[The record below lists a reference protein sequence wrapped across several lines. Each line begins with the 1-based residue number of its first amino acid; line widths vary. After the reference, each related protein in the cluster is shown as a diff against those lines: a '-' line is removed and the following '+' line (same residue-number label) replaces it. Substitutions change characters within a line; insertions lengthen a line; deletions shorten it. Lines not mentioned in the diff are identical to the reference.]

1 MDSQETLTQVGV
13 NTHVTV
19 ELIAAGGG
27 AETMELD
34 LVRAQAADIDA
45 GFVSETSPLARAI
58 LGKRVGATVPYAMG
72 DIMAVRILRV
82 TPLRTAPPDDAAARR
97 QAKLDEAV
105 RKAEQTNAEMFASS
119 YGSKWGGYEMPDDTD
134 AAAEESSRS

>member
-1 MDSQETLTQVGV
+1 MDADETLTQVGV

-27 AETMELD
+27 EERMEFD

-45 GFVSETSPLARAI
+45 GSVSDTSPMARAI
-58 LGKRVGATVPYAMG
+58 LGKGVGATVPYAMG
-72 DIMAVRILRV
+72 DITAVRIVRV
-82 TPLRTAPPDDAAARR
+82 TALSAPPPDDAAARR

-119 YGSKWGGYEMPDDTD
+119 YGSKWGGYEMPDDS
-134 AAAEESSRS
+134 EE

>member
-1 MDSQETLTQVGV
+1 MNTEETLTQVGV

-19 ELIAAGGG
+19 ELVAAGGST
-27 AETMELD
+27 ETLEFD

-45 GFVSETSPLARAI
+45 GLLSDTSPLARAI

-72 DIMAVRILRV
+72 DITAVRIVRV
-82 TPLRTAPPDDAAARR
+82 TPLNAPPPEDAAARR
-97 QAKLDEAV
+97 QAALDEAV

-119 YGSKWGGYEMPDDTD
+119 YGSKWGGYEMPDDSTH
-134 AAAEESSRS
+134 

>member
-1 MDSQETLTQVGV
+1 M
-13 NTHVTV
+13 
-19 ELIAAGGG
+19 
-27 AETMELD
+27 
-34 LVRAQAADIDA
+34 
-45 GFVSETSPLARAI
+45 
-58 LGKRVGATVPYAMG
+58 
-72 DIMAVRILRV
+72 
-82 TPLRTAPPDDAAARR
+82 DDAAARR